1 MNQGADDGHKH
12 SERGHIHSAT
22 RRLRM
27 AQSFQAE
34 DEQDRGEQVTEFNK
48 IIAAH
53 QRFSSFPPES
63 LPPPIRSLNIL
74 SIRSVIINPP
84 TTLIIAEVTAIKPRN
99 LLRSLYLPP
108 AVRIEPTTEIAEMAL
123 VADINGVC
131 NRGGTR
137 EMT

>member
-1 MNQGADDGHKH
+1 DDRDQH
-12 SERGHIHSAT
+12 SQRGHIHSAAGS
-22 RRLRM
+22 LRV
-27 AQSFQAE
+27 AQSFQTE
-34 DEQDRGEQVTEFNK
+34 NEKDRGEQIAEFDN

-53 QRFSSFPPES
+53 QCRSSFTPES
-63 LPPPIRSLNIL
+63 LPPPMRSLNIL
-74 SIRSVIINPP
+74 SMRSVIMNPP
-84 TTLIIAEVTAIKPRN
+84 TTLIIAETTAIKPRN
-99 LLRSLYLPP
+99 LLTSLYLPP